1 MIFLFPKMRITPA
14 WSFDSPH
21 RNLQTVFLS
30 KLGGS
35 FSESSDGA
43 VSQPL
48 SFNLAY
54 GRPLTR
60 LDHLQAW
67 WDFDDENPEV
77 VSEYFGR
84 FPGAFIDN
92 NISGT
97 FYEVTYAPGLSG
109 SALSFPG
116 NAWVRTTAS
125 ASSLGIPSNRPRTI
139 SLWIQAQE
147 NEMNDAVIYGMGNLS
162 GNSGGTGRGGDC
174 EIFGTIE

>member
-1 MIFLFPKMRITPA
+1 M
-14 WSFDSPH
+14 
-21 RNLQTVFLS
+21 
-30 KLGGS
+30 
-35 FSESSDGA
+35 
-43 VSQPL
+43 
-48 SFNLAY
+48 
-54 GRPLTR
+54 
-60 LDHLQAW
+60 DHLEAW

-97 FYEVTYAPGLSG
+97 LYEVTYAPGLSG

-162 GNSGGTGRGGDC
+162 GNSGGNWTGWGLRNIWYNRISSFYNHQNVKNDFGPPP
-174 EIFGTIE
+174 EILEVHGSISLIFTMANESKPMSMDWKFLIRYKPMYRP